1 MELPQKL
8 VNSKNNYTKI
18 LIKIINLIIS
28 NGIKQYIIIF
38 IKKLN
43 KFNFLDNIQNDKDF
57 INYTNKI
64 IKIYHY
70 HSSIEI
76 NANHNL
82 YKTNN
87 LIPTKFKISNNIG
100 TIKLYSFSTYSL
112 TKTQI
117 DNYIKNITN
126 FLDNNIYIRGLILDF
141 RKHSGGNMYP
151 LLKAL
156 SRFLNNNTLFAWAD
170 HKVKFNEQVWCNLI
184 NGKVKFLQ
192 KRLQT
197 TINTPYP
204 IAIIIG
210 ENTTSAGEFVAS
222 SFIGDKNVKFFG
234 KNSGGYLSANLTYKV
249 DKYDI
254 HFPNA
259 LQTSKNDKFQE
270 YLEADI
276 YTSKPISIAKEWI
289 IRYKK

>member
-1 MELPQKL
+1 MELPQRL
-8 VNSKNNYTKI
+8 VNSKNKYTKM

-28 NGIKQYIIIF
+28 DGIKQYISVF
-38 IKKLN
+38 MNKLN
-43 KFNFLDNIQNDKDF
+43 KLEFLDNIQNDKDF

-64 IKIYHY
+64 IKIYHF

-76 NANHNL
+76 NAKHNL

-100 TIKLYSFSTYSL
+100 IIKLYSFNTYSL
-112 TKTQI
+112 TKKQI
-117 DNYIKNITN
+117 DNYIENITT
-126 FLDNNIYIRGLILDF
+126 FLDNNIKGLILDF
-141 RKHSGGNMYP
+141 RKHSGGDMYP

-170 HKVKFNEQVWCNLI
+170 HKVKFNEQMWCNLI

-210 ENTTSAGEFVAS
+210 ENTASAGEFVAS

-234 KNSGGYLSANLTYKV
+234 KNSGGYLSVNQTYKI

-254 HFPNA
+254 HIPTT
-259 LQTSKNDKFQE
+259 LQTSKNYKFQE
-270 YLEADI
+270 YLEPDI
-276 YTSKPISIAKEWI
+276 YTNKPISVAKEWI
-289 IRYKK
+289 TIYKK